1 MTSDVIRSDNSPAA
15 ILFDAYGTLF
25 DVLSVADLVET
36 YFPGKGLA
44 LSVLW
49 RDKQIEYSRLVTTS
63 NDGAHY
69 VPFSTL
75 TKAGLQYAAKRFAL
89 DLTADHEAALM
100 NQYLHLAIYPE
111 VREVLQSLRARGI
124 VTGILSNGD
133 PLMLDP
139 LVRNAGLTEVLDHVI
154 SVDVVRKFKTH
165 PQAYALGPE
174 VMGLPVQNIGFVSSN
189 GWDALAAK
197 WYGFRA
203 VWINRHGLPEETIG
217 HEPQKIGSNLTD
229 ILKLFEVSKGS

>member
-1 MTSDVIRSDNSPAA
+1 MVAGLTYLGFRPISLGTLENLWRKSLTHWRCVLSKSSAFFVSQPSPEQSHDHDPLRSNNFPAA

-25 DVLSVADLVET
+25 NVLSVADLAET
-36 YFPGKGLA
+36 FFPGNGLA

-75 TKAGLQYAAKRFAL
+75 TKAGLQYAPKRFAL

-100 NQYLHLAIYPE
+100 NQYLHLAVYPE

-133 PLMLDP
+133 PSMLDP
-139 LVRNAGLTEVLDHVI
+139 LV
-154 SVDVVRKFKTH
+154 
-165 PQAYALGPE
+165 
-174 VMGLPVQNIGFVSSN
+174 
-189 GWDALAAK
+189 
-197 WYGFRA
+197 
-203 VWINRHGLPEETIG
+203 
-217 HEPQKIGSNLTD
+217 
-229 ILKLFEVSKGS
+229 

>member
-1 MTSDVIRSDNSPAA
+1 MTTDRVRSDNFPAA

-25 DVLSVADLVET
+25 DVLSVADLAESF
-36 YFPGKGLA
+36 FPGKGLA

-89 DLTADHEAALM
+89 NLTVSHEAALM
-100 NQYLHLAIYPE
+100 NQYLHLAVYPE
-111 VREVLQSLRARGI
+111 VREVLQRLRAHGI

-133 PLMLDP
+133 PSMLDP
-139 LVRNAGLTEVLDHVI
+139 LVRNAGLTNLLDHVI

-165 PQAYALGPE
+165 PQAYALGPQ
-174 VMGLPVQNIGFVSSN
+174 VMELPVQDIGFVSSN

-203 VWINRHGLPEETIG
+203 IWINRHGLPEETIG
-217 HEPQKIGSNLTD
+217 HEPQQTGSDLTD
-229 ILKLFEVSKGS
+229 ILKLFQTSESI